1 MQRASADCETV
12 AAVLHQV
19 ERVQVFLSLASV
31 PCSNSVASTMVASRR
46 HVEIDFACTRDLYH
60 GVMNFKKKE
69 TCE

>member
-1 MQRASADCETV
+1 MHRASADRETV
-12 AAVLHQV
+12 AAVLQGV

-31 PCSNSVASTMVASRR
+31 SCSTMASRMVTSRR
-46 HVEIDFACTRDLYH
+46 HVEIDFACIRDLYL